1 MENTVTIA
9 AYEGDAHS
17 NEGTP
22 VVPQK
27 GMRALDLAQ
36 GGLTR
41 DAESSSS
48 SSTTLHSSCM
58 DSPEFEGNLDFSS
71 NGELG
76 EEGEFHIQ
84 SPCSLSSS
92 LCFSSELRE
101 DSAGTGRDGGRV
113 VENQWEINNAST
125 TSELGNGESPPHV
138 ANCGQA
144 GAGPWSGRQT
154 YRVGEDGGTGS
165 ELRGKEGTMSAE
177 HWGNGKVEKPDCAEE
192 AAPDLVIE
200 VAGRRIQAHKPVLAE
215 KSDYFRARS
224 SRDILRIKGLS
235 YSTLKLLIDYIYTS
249 RLEVTLETV
258 VEVIAGAQFLQMPCA
273 VQCATDNMRAQITLA
288 NCYQVLNIAK
298 RQRLSELR
306 EATYRFMS
314 DNFLQVLRDPAVYG
328 RLSGVERDLI
338 LRRRTEGREQRL
350 LVAEM
355 SDAFERLNS
364 YGSSRPQSRE
374 SSRPQSPA
382 STVSTSSTEEECRFI
397 YTYNEQMR
405 SWRPLTQIPDE
416 ANAKGCSACVLYN
429 YFFIAGG
436 IRGQGDR
443 ARQSDKVFC
452 YNPATGEWSQVRS
465 LSQPRAQLKLLALD
479 GYLYAVGGECLFSV
493 ERYDPRTD
501 RWTSVAP
508 LPKGA
513 FAVAHEAVTCAG
525 EIYVSGGSLFYRLL
539 KYDPR
544 RNFWEECPYNNSR
557 RRSADMVAVKGFIY
571 RFDLSRNEGVN
582 VFKYNAVARRWSD
595 CASLQKSGG
604 DSPNGSGSTLQP
616 FRCTALGSVIYCVNR
631 ASVLRFCLGPESRD
645 GGYTGAFDTVCIKPP
660 PDAKGVL
667 FPCVLSLPEK
677 IESKREELA

>member
-1 MENTVTIA
+1 MENSVNLA
-9 AYEGDAHS
+9 NYEGDVHS
-17 NEGTP
+17 NEGP
-22 VVPQK
+22 SA
-27 GMRALDLAQ
+27 ALPEAKCDLDCVQPA
-36 GGLTR
+36 LTR
-41 DAESSSS
+41 DVESSNS

-76 EEGEFHIQ
+76 EEGEFQVQ

-92 LCFSSELRE
+92 LCFSSDPRE
-101 DSAGTGRDGGRV
+101 DSAGTGRYGGRV
-113 VENQWEINNAST
+113 VENQWEINNTSS
-125 TSELGNGESPPHV
+125 TSELGNGSSPSLV
-138 ANCGQA
+138 TNCAQS
-144 GAGPWSGRQT
+144 GAGQKSNKNAHLIRQDANT
-154 YRVGEDGGTGS
+154 NTQMGG
-165 ELRGKEGTMSAE
+165 KSAD
-177 HWGNGKVEKPDCAEE
+177 HLGNGKVPGSDYSVEGT
-192 AAPDLVIE
+192 PDLVIE
-200 VAGRRIQAHKPVLAE
+200 VAGKRIQAHKPILAE

-235 YSTLKLLIDYIYTS
+235 YTTLKLLIDYIYTS
-249 RLEVTLETV
+249 HLEVTLETV

-273 VQCATDNMRAQITLA
+273 VQCATDSMRAQITIA
-288 NCYQVLNIAK
+288 NCYQILNIAK

-328 RLSGVERDLI
+328 RLSGAERDLI
-338 LRRRTEGREQRL
+338 LRRRTEGRQQRL

-355 SDAFERLNS
+355 SDAFERMNS
-364 YGSSRPQSRE
+364 FGSSRPQSRE

-382 STVSTSSTEEECRFI
+382 STVSTSSTDEDSRFI
-397 YTYNEQMR
+397 YIYNEQTK

-416 ANAKGCSACVLYN
+416 ANAKGCSSCVLYN

-436 IRGQGDR
+436 IRGQGER
-443 ARQSDKVFC
+443 AKQSDKVFY

-465 LSQPRAQLKLLALD
+465 LTQPRAQLKLLALD
-479 GYLYAVGGECLFSV
+479 GYLYAVGGECLFTV

-501 RWTSVAP
+501 RWASVAP

-525 EIYVSGGSLFYRLL
+525 EIYVSGGTLFYRLL
-539 KYDPR
+539 RYDPR
-544 RNFWEECPYNNSR
+544 RNAWEECPYNSSR

-571 RFDLSRNEGVN
+571 RFDLGRNEGIN

-595 CASLQKSGG
+595 CASLRQIGRDNPECSGI
-604 DSPNGSGSTLQP
+604 SLLP
-616 FRCTALGSVIYCVNR
+616 FRCTALGDIIYCVNR
-631 ASVLRFCLGPESRD
+631 SSAMRFCLGPESRD
-645 GGYTGAFDTVCIKPP
+645 GGYTGSFDSECIKPP

-667 FPCVLSLPEK
+667 FPFALSLPEK
-677 IESKREELA
+677 MDNRQEDHA